1 MKKNI
6 TDVNFNYSMSISYTH
21 ADNIQLN
28 NIDLFN
34 EITYGTITVLYSEE
48 SYYQKIFSSK
58 RKKPKNA
65 KNIIFCFDS
74 HKYVLEKKSINKLE
88 YFNITQFNSSPCPSI
103 IKNITNDKKFL
114 KVTSSIKQDTDD
126 LKLNYIL
133 SNLDMLKFHP
143 SFPNITYSIYN
154 CIYRMHNLYYSNSV
168 KNIIELAC
176 IYNGKDSIRF
186 IFAYNNKEIEKEEI
200 SYLLLQILCNN
211 F

>member
-1 MKKNI
+1 
-6 TDVNFNYSMSISYTH
+6 MSTTYTH
-21 ADNIQLN
+21 AANIQLN
-28 NIDLFN
+28 KTDSM
-34 EITYGTITVLYSEE
+34 EYGTITVLYPDE
-48 SYYQKIFSSK
+48 SYYQKVFSTK

-65 KNIIFCFDS
+65 KSILFCFDS
-74 HKYVLEKKSINKLE
+74 HKCVLEKKSISKLE
-88 YFNITQFNSSPCPSI
+88 YFNATQFNNSPCPAN

-114 KVTSSIKQDTDD
+114 KVTPAIKQDTDD

-133 SNLDMLKFHP
+133 SNSEMLKHHP

-154 CIYRMHNLYYSNSV
+154 CIYRMHNLPHIDSF

-176 IYNGKDSIRF
+176 IYSGQDSVRF
-186 IFAYNNKEIEKEEI
+186 IFAYNNKEIEKEEV